1 VVLSTFIKGNS
12 EPIVSAFEAFART
25 LMPAGVNMVASELRD
40 HAQEMLTALV
50 ADMERSQTAAEQAK
64 KSMGHGAAH
73 ALADSGHLHADAR
86 IRHGFTHA
94 QLLAEFRALRASVLR
109 LYEQTGGT
117 DLGGVRRFNEAIDE
131 ALTESV
137 TRYTAMTDLYRD
149 QFVGILGHDLRNPLN
164 SIAAGATLLTMTT
177 ETDPRSA
184 NVASRILRS
193 AHRMGRLIDDLLD
206 LTVTRLGGA
215 IPVKRASFDLE
226 QLCHEVI
233 LEAQAAHP
241 GASVK
246 FRSSGD
252 LAGDWDRDR
261 LAQVLSNLLG
271 NAIRHGDGKDVTL
284 EAHGSPGEVA
294 ITVHNCGTPIPP
306 ELQEAIFEPLVRHAA
321 AGTGESTGIGLGL
334 FIARAIV
341 ASHEGDISVTSSD
354 GAGTTMRVR
363 LPRAAAPRP
372 VQGPLAAAAADDVM
386 AGVAPPPAAHE
397 RATRS

>member
-1 VVLSTFIKGNS
+1 MALSSFIRENGDA
-12 EPIVSAFEAFART
+12 IVDAFEAFART

-50 ADMERSQTAAEQAK
+50 ADMERSQTVAEQAK
-64 KSMGHGAAH
+64 KSMGQGAEH
-73 ALADSGHLHADAR
+73 SLAASGHLHADAR

-109 LYEQTGGT
+109 LYEQTGDT

-131 ALTESV
+131 ALTESM

-215 IPVKRASFDLE
+215 IPLKRASFELE

-233 LEAQAAHP
+233 LEAQAAHA
-241 GASVK
+241 GASVT

-252 LAGDWDRDR
+252 LSGEWDRDR

-271 NAIRHGDGKDVTL
+271 NAIRHGDGTTVSFA
-284 EAHGSPGEVA
+284 AHGAPDEVV
-294 ITVHNCGTPIPP
+294 ITVHNCGVPIPP
-306 ELQEAIFEPLVRHAA
+306 ALQDAIFEPLVRHAA
-321 AGTGESTGIGLGL
+321 DATGESNGIGLGL

-341 ASHEGDISVTSSD
+341 ASHEGDISVTSTETD
-354 GAGTTMRVR
+354 GTTMTVR
-363 LPRAAAPRP
+363 LPRVAASP
-372 VQGPLAAAAADDVM
+372 GL
-386 AGVAPPPAAHE
+386 G
-397 RATRS
+397 S